1 VRRWFPALAALAFA
15 VVALPAA
22 AVPAPSEDEQFA
34 FADPR
39 IHESSGLV
47 DLGRLMVT
55 VNDSGDSARVFVVDA
70 RTGRTVGITDYHVDA
85 VDDEALAPAGAGH
98 VWVGDLGDNSANRS
112 SVTVSRVPVAARQID
127 VRGPERYRL
136 RYADGPHDA
145 ESLVVAGDGS
155 LYVITKSLAGGVV
168 FRTDGRPR
176 ADRITV
182 LRPVARVPDY
192 ATDAALLP
200 DGRHVLV
207 RSLAQASV
215 YTFPGFRVVGRF
227 ELPSQQQG
235 EGVSVGPDGRIRLS
249 SEGAHAPVLQVAL
262 PAEIAAALR
271 PAAPSPEPS
280 QVPPVEAP
288 KTLDRGY
295 DDSTVLGWAAAGLVG
310 LVAVG
315 VGIGL
320 RRR

>member
-1 VRRWFPALAALAFA
+1 MRRWFPALAALAFA

-22 AVPAPSEDEQFA
+22 AVPVPSEDEQFA
-34 FADPR
+34 FADRR

-55 VNDSGDSARVFVVDA
+55 VNDSGDAARVFVVDA

-85 VDDEALAPAGAGH
+85 VDNEALAPSGTGH
-98 VWVGDLGDNSANRS
+98 VWVGDLGDNSARRP
-112 SVTVSRVPVAARQID
+112 TVAVYRVPVAARQID
-127 VRGPERYRL
+127 VRGPERYL
-136 RYADGPHDA
+136 LTYPDGPHDA

-168 FRTDGRPR
+168 FRTDGPPR
-176 ADRITV
+176 AGRTTV
-182 LRPVARVPDY
+182 LRPVAKVPDY
-192 ATDAALLP
+192 VTDAALLP
-200 DGRHVLV
+200 DRRHVLV

-227 ELPSQQQG
+227 ELPSQRQG

-249 SEGAHAPVLQVAL
+249 SEGAHAPVLQVPL
-262 PAEIAAALR
+262 PAQITAALQT
-271 PAAPSPEPS
+271 AAPAPAPTT
-280 QVPPVEAP
+280 VAPVEVP
-288 KTLDRGY
+288 KRLDRGY
-295 DDSTVLGWAAAGLVG
+295 DDSTVLGWAAAALVG